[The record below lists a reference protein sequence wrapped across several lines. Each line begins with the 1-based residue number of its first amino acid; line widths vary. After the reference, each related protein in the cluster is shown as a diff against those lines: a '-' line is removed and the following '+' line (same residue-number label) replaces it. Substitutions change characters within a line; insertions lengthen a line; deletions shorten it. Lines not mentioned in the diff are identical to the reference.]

1 MPKIK
6 RESEMFKKIKQWF
19 VMLYSSL
26 LPKKVEATPPKKRKR
41 RNKTPENWVYGDYA
55 KAQNL
60 LDDLEHR
67 YDWLRAFRPKMSE
80 SGLRA
85 IKKFGVYVSP
95 QEKLSKHELHND
107 SHLEGGNDRPMPTFM
122 AVAYGGSKTAP
133 STGDYVAA
141 CDQLCYAEKH
151 KWKVNSFN
159 VEKPCGEY
167 FYLFGVVI
175 RTSEK
180 QYHSFHTPLEI
191 LKDGS
196 VSILSMREDCMVS
209 IPHKKN
215 TGDKRKQTRYKRKL
229 WGKHGLPPSWEME
242 KKGDTGLDSVLENT
256 RREFIMMYNDHLR
269 RDASTSIHAT
279 KGNTRMIFTVPAHAW
294 KDFFSDRITATAAD
308 GKKKRIFHHVA
319 AHKRKNG
326 QSVPMHTRG
335 MTRFKW
341 GGFNIKICEW
351 KPGRYSYLDFDLT
364 GEVLSEEE
372 EAAMRKE
379 GKRTMSEEE
388 MATKVLPWFTEDL
401 HKPSKAA

>member
-1 MPKIK
+1 
-6 RESEMFKKIKQWF
+6 MFKKIKLWF
-19 VMLYSSL
+19 VRFYSGL
-26 LPKKVEATPPKKRKR
+26 LPKKVEVTPPKKRKR
-41 RNKTPENWVYGDYA
+41 RKEAPENWVYGDYA

-67 YDWLRAFRPKMSE
+67 HDWLRGFRPEMSE

-85 IKKFGVYVSP
+85 IKKFGVYVCP
-95 QEKLSKHELHND
+95 REMLGKHDISNNSRLG
-107 SHLEGGNDRPMPTFM
+107 GGNDRPMPTFM

-133 STGDYVAA
+133 STGDYISG
-141 CDQLCYAEKH
+141 CDHLCYAEKH

-159 VEKPCGEY
+159 VEKPSGDY
-167 FYLFGVVI
+167 FYIFGIIV

-180 QYHSFHTPLEI
+180 QYHSFNTPLEI

-196 VSILSMREDCMVS
+196 ISILRMRKDCMVS
-209 IPHKKN
+209 IPHKKCN
-215 TGDKRKQTRYKRKL
+215 GDKRKQTRYKRKL
-229 WGKHGLPPSWEME
+229 WGSQGLPPSFEME
-242 KKGDTGLDSVLENT
+242 NKGDTGLESRLENT
-256 RREFIMMYNDHLR
+256 RREFIMVYNDHLR

-279 KGNTRMIFTVPAHAW
+279 KGNTRMIFTVPIHAW

-335 MTRFKW
+335 VTRFKW

-351 KPGRYSYLDFDLT
+351 KPGRHSFLDFGLT
-364 GEVLSEEE
+364 GEVFSKDE
-372 EAAMRKE
+372 EAAMRIKGE
-379 GKRTMSEEE
+379 ITMGEEE
-388 MATKVLPWFTEDL
+388 MATKLLPWFTRDL
-401 HKPSKAA
+401 HKPTNKAA